1 MVLLNQYSKI
11 LGVFILLISATNAS
25 IFSHYSKDN
34 RYNFSIEY
42 SDRNDA
48 IPVFN
53 KNRDWEGSYYPNSG
67 KNIAFI
73 NHRADIGMLFDTIYI
88 GYAFRS
94 DIFISTDKSTLDIL
108 NLVNSKKDLP
118 LNHQY
123 NIDLDAYG
131 FSSDNLI
138 FSKEFD
144 IISNKSKEFRVYGG
158 FSIIR
163 ASKLQEGR
171 VVANANI
178 VSKKEYDF
186 DGLIDYYYT
195 DNSIYD
201 LDVEE
206 ATGYGYS
213 LNFGLFYRYNKHS
226 ILFLAEDFTSNIY
239 WQNVA
244 YSQVN
249 ITSNKKEYDSNGYVK
264 YKPSISGYEL
274 YRDYT
279 QKLKSNLK
287 LEYKYQYSSHIDLG
301 VGGQYFSEILFPY
314 LSISYQEN
322 SNIGYKLG
330 YDIRFKQVSLELD
343 IYDFKA
349 SISTNGIYDP
359 SAINLNFSY
368 SF

>member
-1 MVLLNQYSKI
+1 MVHLNQYSKI
-11 LGVFILLISATNAS
+11 LGVFILLISSLEAS

-48 IPVFN
+48 ISIL
-53 KNRDWEGSYYPNSG
+53 KRGGSWEGGYSPNSDT
-67 KNIAFI
+67 NIALI
-73 NHRADIGMLFDTIYI
+73 NHRADIGMLFDTLYL
-88 GYAFRS
+88 GYAFRY
-94 DIFISTDKSTLDIL
+94 DMFIQTDKSTLDIL
-108 NLVNSKKDLP
+108 ELVNSKKDLP

-123 NIDLDAYG
+123 NIDLEAFG

-138 FSKEFD
+138 ISKEFK
-144 IISNKSKEFRVYGG
+144 IINNKSTTLQIYGG

-163 ASKLQEGR
+163 ASSMQKGR
-171 VVANANI
+171 LEANANI
-178 VSKKEYDF
+178 ISTKEYNF

-201 LDVEE
+201 LDVDE
-206 ATGYGYS
+206 AIGYGYS
-213 LNFGLFYRYNKHS
+213 LNFGLFYRYNRHS
-226 ILFLAEDFTSNIY
+226 ILFLAEDFASNIY
-239 WQNVA
+239 WQDLP

-249 ITSNKKEYDSNGYVK
+249 IISDKKEYDSNGYIK

-274 YRDYT
+274 YREYT
-279 QKLKSNLK
+279 QALKPNLF
-287 LEYKYQYSSHIDLG
+287 LEYKYQYSNNINLG
-301 VGGQYFSEILFPY
+301 VGGQYYDSFLLPFV
-314 LSISYQEN
+314 SIAYQEN

-330 YDIRFKQVSLELD
+330 YDIRFEQISLELD

-349 SISTNGIYDP
+349 SISTNSIYDP
-359 SAINLNFSY
+359 SAINLNLSY

>member
-1 MVLLNQYSKI
+1 MVHLNQYSKI
-11 LGVFILLISATNAS
+11 LGVFILLISVTNAS
-25 IFSHYSKDN
+25 IFSHYSKN
-34 RYNFSIEY
+34 KRYNFSIEY

-48 IPVFN
+48 IPIFN
-53 KNRDWEGSYYPNSG
+53 KNGNWGDAYTPKEHT
-67 KNIAFI
+67 NIALI
-73 NHRADIGMLFDTIYI
+73 NHRADIGMLWDTLYI
-88 GYAFRS
+88 GYAFRY
-94 DIFISTDKSTLDIL
+94 DIFIKTDKSTLDIL
-108 NLVNSKKDLP
+108 NLVNSREDLP

-123 NIDLDAYG
+123 NIDLEAYG

-138 FSKEFD
+138 ISKEFD
-144 IISNKSKEFRVYGG
+144 IISSKSKELKIYGG

-163 ASKLQEGR
+163 ASKMENGKLK
-171 VVANANI
+171 ANANI
-178 VSKKEYDF
+178 VSKKEYNF
-186 DGLIDYYYT
+186 DGLLDYYYT
-195 DNSIYD
+195 HNSIYD

-213 LNFGLFYRYNKHS
+213 LNFGLFYRYNRHS
-226 ILFLAEDFTSNIY
+226 ILFLAEDFASNIY
-239 WQNVA
+239 WNNLP

-249 ITSNKKEYDSNGYVK
+249 ITSNRKEYDSNGYVK

-279 QKLKSNLK
+279 QKLKTNLK
-287 LEYKYQYSSHIDLG
+287 LEYKYQYNSYIDLG

-314 LSISYQEN
+314 LSVSYQEN

-330 YDIRFKQVSLELD
+330 YDIRFKQVLLELD

-349 SISTNGIYDP
+349 SISTNSIYDP
-359 SAINLNFSY
+359 SAINLNLSY